1 MYLADTLSRHFSGDE
16 VHVIRSHFEE
26 EIEKVPQIEE
36 INQIVASEVLLLRYS
51 SK

>member
-1 MYLADTLSRHFSGDE
+1 MLRASGSLCFSGDE

-36 INQIVASEVLLLRYS
+36 INKIIASEEKMS
-51 SK
+51 S